1 MCAHLASN
9 HISRYSPHLTHVQST
24 RDGAGDG
31 GGVVAVVG
39 GLAGEELATALGEG
53 HHHRATGLARE
64 KGGARTLLG
73 GLLAIL

>member
-39 GLAGEELATALGEG
+39 GLASEELATALGEG
-53 HHHRATGLARE
+53 HHHRAAGLEHMA
-64 KGGARTLLG
+64 GGMNEHGRRYK
-73 GLLAIL
+73 